1 MSGKKEK
8 RRHERNVLLAT
19 IGLVLTAGLLIL
31 LALYLLFGGRKE
43 QEPVVSAVQDSQEEL
58 SQKTEEETE
67 EDPQASYEPE
77 ETGTPVE
84 ISTVKEVAGETDETT
99 TGIDVSEFQ
108 GNIDWDQVADT
119 GIDFVMVRVGYRTA
133 GSGEIREDACARYN
147 LQGGVRQRHPSG
159 RLLFLHSG
167 NGRRSQGRSPVGLR
181 IPGRISGHISGGV

>member
-43 QEPVVSAVQDSQEEL
+43 QEPVQDSQEEL

-119 GIDFVMVRVGYRTA
+119 VIDFVMVRVGYRTA

-147 LQGGVRQRHPSG
+147 LQEASARGIHLGAYFFSTAVTEEEAREEARWVG
-159 RLLFLHSG
+159 EFLAG
-167 NGRRSQGRSPVGLR
+167 YPVTY
-181 IPGRISGHISGGV
+181 PVA